1 MAIPEGYTFL
11 AKLGIAYKGDYSEAE
26 TYEKFNAVYYNGS
39 TFIAL
44 VDNPDGQPIADGVNW
59 QYMAQGFLSQ
69 LISSLTAT
77 DKNGVIGEA
86 GKTVNAQ
93 ELIDGISDDLKDKLD
108 KDGDASNTTATF
120 EQAENRTNIIS
131 GEKESTF
138 RSKIKKWFADMTAA
152 AFAQI
157 ISSNTDLMANTV
169 SGYLVD
175 ALAVKQQ
182 FDVVN
187 SNLDNKI
194 NFGHISTG
202 GNLTANTQRE
212 FSVSY
217 IGDILFF
224 YINYNVVLYTL
235 VSMSN
240 IRGRCTNGVI
250 TLDYTHDSKNG
261 IMTITSNVNCTL
273 SGIYSLL
280 Q

>member
-44 VDNPDGQPIADGVNW
+44 VDNPDGPPIADGANW

-69 LISSLTAT
+69 VISSLTAT

-93 ELIDGISDDLKDKLD
+93 ELIDGMSDDLKDKLD
-108 KDGDASNTTATF
+108 KTGDTSNTTATF
-120 EQAENRTNIIS
+120 EQAESRMNIIT

-138 RSKIKKWFADMTAA
+138 RGKIKKWFADMTVA
-152 AFAQI
+152 AFSQI

-169 SGYLVD
+169 AGYLVD

-187 SNLDNKI
+187 SNLSDLSLASIKTFDELITNMNDFASRTSI
-194 NFGHISTG
+194 AFFNPSTLNTPVSNTYGVCLCFGSIAVDWYSQICS
-202 GNLTANTQRE
+202 LTNTSDVYSR
-212 FSVSY
+212 
-217 IGDILFF
+217 
-224 YINYNVVLYTL
+224 NY
-235 VSMSN
+235 S
-240 IRGRCTNGVI
+240 NGVW
-250 TLDYTHDSKNG
+250 SEW
-261 IMTITSNVNCTL
+261 VRL
-273 SGIYSLL
+273 S
-280 Q
+280 